1 MCREVPDKGETTKL
15 TCENMAQERKEISE
29 AKLTL
34 YAIMAAVAYV
44 VTDLVIMAQTGFNI
58 M

>member
-1 MCREVPDKGETTKL
+1 
-15 TCENMAQERKEISE
+15 MAQERKEINE

-44 VTDLVIMAQTGFNI
+44 VTDLVMAQTGFNI

>member
-1 MCREVPDKGETTKL
+1 
-15 TCENMAQERKEISE
+15 MAQERKEISE

>member
-1 MCREVPDKGETTKL
+1 
-15 TCENMAQERKEISE
+15 MAQERKEINE

-34 YAIMAAVAYV
+34 YAVMAAVAYV
-44 VTDLVIMAQTGFNI
+44 VTDLAIMAQTGFNI